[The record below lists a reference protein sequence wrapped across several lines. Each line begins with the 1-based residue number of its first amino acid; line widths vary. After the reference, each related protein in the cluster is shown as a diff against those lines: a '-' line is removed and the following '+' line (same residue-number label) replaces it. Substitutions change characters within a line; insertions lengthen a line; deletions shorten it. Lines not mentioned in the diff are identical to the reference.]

1 MIHLSMRAPIC
12 LVLSFASIALCCAQ
26 EERAALQLRWIDR
39 AIETTLA
46 VVSNPDIV
54 DHDKE
59 YSIGMASHAV
69 GLIGSVAKAREMLDK
84 PGLEAGSKMREQFLL
99 GLADGLASSDHVD
112 EALEFAEMIE
122 NESLQGVAL
131 YLTPIRQSQRGDF
144 AKAEKLLDR
153 IPLEHHRDRAIDQIC
168 QEYLK
173 VNRLEDARRLS
184 SSLSDPELLA
194 TTEKKIEQHSKR
206 PLIRD
211 GGYVEY
217 KVSEF
222 SNRASASELEF
233 LEPYFRAEVALE
245 LKDLPRFESESKR
258 AKKLVE
264 SIDSNDGSLMILG
277 RLMYRAGKKDDAKEL
292 YLMLLRN
299 YSLKTEM
306 LDFNIML
313 FGSGK
318 PSDAH
323 ITADCLTTDQAKPL
337 LERLLKHQS
346 AQLVAA
352 PLFGAVVSQKKPDW
366 AEQMYQSTTDIKLKA
381 SLACCC
387 VISLAEWTP

>member
-1 MIHLSMRAPIC
+1 MGMVPIC
-12 LVLSFASIALCCAQ
+12 LVLSFASTALPCIQ
-26 EERAALQLRWIDR
+26 EERVELQQRWIDR

-54 DHDKE
+54 DHEKE
-59 YSIGMASHAV
+59 YSIGMTSHAL
-69 GLIGSVAKAREMLDK
+69 GQIGSVAKAREMLDK
-84 PGLEAGSKMREQFLL
+84 PGLEVGSNMREQFLL

-112 EALEFAEMIE
+112 EAYVFAEMLE
-122 NESLQGVAL
+122 NVNLRGTAL

-144 AKAEKLLDR
+144 ADAEKLLDR

-173 VNRLEDARRLS
+173 VNRPDDARRLCA
-184 SSLSDPELLA
+184 SLSDPELLA

-217 KVSEF
+217 KVSEL
-222 SNRASASELEF
+222 SKRASASELEF
-233 LEPYFRAEVALE
+233 LEPYFRAEVALV

-264 SIDSNDGSLMILG
+264 SMDSNDGSLMMLG
-277 RLMYRAGKKDDAKEL
+277 RLMYQAGKKDDAKEL

-299 YSLKTEM
+299 YSVKTEM

-318 PSDAH
+318 PSDAY
-323 ITADCLTTDQAKPL
+323 IIADCLTKDQAKPL
-337 LERLLKHQS
+337 LERLLKLQS

-352 PLFGAVVSQKKPDW
+352 PLFGAVVSLKNPDW
-366 AEQMYQSTTDIKLKA
+366 VEQMYQSTTDIKLKA

-387 VISLAEWTP
+387 VISLAESTP

>member
-1 MIHLSMRAPIC
+1 MVLIG
-12 LVLSFASIALCCAQ
+12 LVLSLASTSLCIAQ
-26 EERAALQLRWIDR
+26 EGRAVLQQRWIDR

-46 VVSNPDIV
+46 VVSDPDIV
-54 DHDKE
+54 EHDKE
-59 YSIGMASHAV
+59 YSVCMTSQAL
-69 GLIGSVAKAREMLDK
+69 GLIGCVGKAREMLSK
-84 PGLEAGSKMREQFLL
+84 PVLEAGSKLREQFLL

-112 EALEFAEMIE
+112 EAHEFAEILE
-122 NESLQGVAL
+122 NENMRGVAL
-131 YLTPIRQSQRGDF
+131 YITPIRQSQRGDF
-144 AKAEKLLDR
+144 ADAEKLLDR

-173 VNRLEDARRLS
+173 VNRLDDARLLCA
-184 SSLSDPELLA
+184 SLSDPELLA
-194 TTEKKIEQHSKR
+194 TIEKKIEQHSKQ

-222 SNRASASELEF
+222 SKRASAAELEF
-233 LEPYFRAEVALE
+233 LEPYLRAEVALE
-245 LKDLPRFESESKR
+245 LKDMPRFESESRR
-258 AKKLVE
+258 AKRLVE
-264 SIDSNDGSLMILG
+264 NMDSNDGSLMMLG

-299 YSLKTEM
+299 YSVKTEM

-352 PLFGAVVSQKKPDW
+352 PLFGAVVSQKNPDW

-387 VISLAEWTP
+387 VISLAELMP

>member
-1 MIHLSMRAPIC
+1 MGMVPIC
-12 LVLSFASIALCCAQ
+12 LVLSFASTALPCIQ
-26 EERAALQLRWIDR
+26 EERVELQQRWIDR

-59 YSIGMASHAV
+59 YSIGMTSLAL
-69 GLIGSVAKAREMLDK
+69 GQIGSVAKAREMLDK

-122 NESLQGVAL
+122 NENLQGTAL

-144 AKAEKLLDR
+144 ADAEKLLDR

-168 QEYLK
+168 HEYLK
-173 VNRLEDARRLS
+173 VNRLDDARRLCA
-184 SSLSDPELLA
+184 SLSDPELFA
-194 TTEKKIEQHSKR
+194 TTEKKIEQHSEQ

-217 KVSEF
+217 KVSEL
-222 SNRASASELEF
+222 SKRASAAELEF

-245 LKDLPRFESESKR
+245 LKDMPRFESESKR

-264 SIDSNDGSLMILG
+264 NMDFNDGSLMMLG
-277 RLMYRAGKKDDAKEL
+277 RLMYQAGKKDDAKEL

-299 YSLKTEM
+299 YSVKTEM

-318 PSDAH
+318 PSDAY
-323 ITADCLTTDQAKPL
+323 IIADCLTKDQAKPL
-337 LERLLKHQS
+337 LERLLKLQS

-352 PLFGAVVSQKKPDW
+352 PLFGAVVSLKNPDW
-366 AEQMYQSTTDIKLKA
+366 VEQMYQSTTDIKLKA

-387 VISLAEWTP
+387 VISLAESTP